1 MNSRRYTMTSLS
13 IVFLALTIMSVSAIG
28 QNAYAGGGGMS
39 LSADCSGSSCDISG
53 TTDRNDQDVTVVVS
67 SSNGIHIVDQLSI
80 SGGSF
85 STTINVSNLDDGTY
99 KIAANQG
106 SSSKYSLNVSVDVS
120 GGSSDSSASVS
131 NQLAAAAE
139 EATSTTPSGGLTLS
153 AGGIEGS
160 TTIDVSGTTDRKDQ
174 DVNMKVTASNGNLV
188 GVDQLAI
195 SDGSY
200 STTLN
205 VSNLDGTYT
214 VSVNQGASSKYSLSV
229 DIDVSGG
236 SSDSSDSSTSVV
248 GAAAAAEETTAAA
261 ASGLTLSAGGVEGS
275 TTIDVSGTTDRNGD
289 ITLKVT
295 APNGN
300 IISVSQI
307 SPSGGSFMTTIET
320 GGALWS
326 QDGMYSISAQQ
337 GDASN
342 YKTSADVEII
352 DGHVIPEF
360 GVIAAMILAVAIVS
374 IIVVTAKT
382 RLSLVPRY

>member
-1 MNSRRYTMTSLS
+1 MNSRRYAMTSLS
-13 IVFLALTIMSVSAIG
+13 IVLLAVTIMSVSALG
-28 QNAYAGGGGMS
+28 QNAYAGGAGMS

-67 SSNGIHIVDQLSI
+67 SSNGIHIVDQLSA
-80 SGGSF
+80 SDGSF

-106 SSSKYSLNVSVDVS
+106 ASGKYSLNVSVDVS
-120 GGSSDSSASVS
+120 GGSSDSSTSVS
-131 NQLAAAAE
+131 NQIASAAADE
-139 EATSTTPSGGLTLS
+139 T
-153 AGGIEGS
+153 
-160 TTIDVSGTTDRKDQ
+160 
-174 DVNMKVTASNGNLV
+174 
-188 GVDQLAI
+188 
-195 SDGSY
+195 
-200 STTLN
+200 
-205 VSNLDGTYT
+205 
-214 VSVNQGASSKYSLSV
+214 
-229 DIDVSGG
+229 
-236 SSDSSDSSTSVV
+236 
-248 GAAAAAEETTAAA
+248 TTAAA
-261 ASGLTLSAGGVEGS
+261 AGGLSLSAGGVEGS

-300 IISVSQI
+300 VVSVSQI

-326 QDGMYSISAQQ
+326 QDGMYTISAHQ
-337 GDASN
+337 GAASN
-342 YKTSADVEII
+342 YQTSADVEII

>member
-28 QNAYAGGGGMS
+28 QNAYAAGGGMS

-67 SSNGIHIVDQLSI
+67 SSNGIHIVDQLSA
-80 SGGSF
+80 SDGSF
-85 STTINVSNLDDGTY
+85 STTINVSNLDDGAY

-106 SSSKYSLNVSVDVS
+106 ASGKYSLSVSVDVS
-120 GGSSDSSASVS
+120 GGSSDSSASIS
-131 NQLAAAAE
+131 NMVAASE
-139 EATSTTPSGGLTLS
+139 EAGAT
-153 AGGIEGS
+153 EE
-160 TTIDVSGTTDRKDQ
+160 
-174 DVNMKVTASNGNLV
+174 AS
-188 GVDQLAI
+188 
-195 SDGSY
+195 
-200 STTLN
+200 
-205 VSNLDGTYT
+205 
-214 VSVNQGASSKYSLSV
+214 
-229 DIDVSGG
+229 
-236 SSDSSDSSTSVV
+236 
-248 GAAAAAEETTAAA
+248 
-261 ASGLTLSAGGVEGS
+261 ASGLQLTAGGMEGS

-289 ITLKVT
+289 ITLTVT

-300 IISVSQI
+300 IVTVSQI
-307 SPSGGSFMTTIET
+307 SPSGGSFATTITT

-326 QDGMYSISAQQ
+326 QDGLYTIKAVQ

-342 YKTSADVEII
+342 YQVSAEVEVI

-382 RLSLVPRY
+382 KLSLVPRY

>member
-13 IVFLALTIMSVSAIG
+13 IVFLAVTIMSVSALG
-28 QNAYAGGGGMS
+28 QNAYAAGGGMS
-39 LSADCSGSSCDISG
+39 LSAECSGSTCAVSG
-53 TTDRNDQDVTVVVS
+53 TSDRSDLDVTLKVTHPVGSTTNVDV
-67 SSNGIHIVDQLSI
+67 IDQLSV
-80 SGGSF
+80 SDGSF
-85 STTINVSNLDDGTY
+85 STTINVSNLDDGAY

-106 SSSKYSLNVSVDVS
+106 ASSKYSLNVSVDVS
-120 GGSSDSSASVS
+120 GGSSDSSATVS

-139 EATSTTPSGGLTLS
+139 E
-153 AGGIEGS
+153 E
-160 TTIDVSGTTDRKDQ
+160 
-174 DVNMKVTASNGNLV
+174 
-188 GVDQLAI
+188 
-195 SDGSY
+195 
-200 STTLN
+200 
-205 VSNLDGTYT
+205 
-214 VSVNQGASSKYSLSV
+214 
-229 DIDVSGG
+229 
-236 SSDSSDSSTSVV
+236 
-248 GAAAAAEETTAAA
+248 TAAT

-275 TTIDVSGTTDRNGD
+275 TTIDVSGATDRNGD

-326 QDGMYSISAQQ
+326 QDGMYTISAHQ
-337 GDASN
+337 GAASN
-342 YKTSADVEII
+342 YQTSADVEII

>member
-1 MNSRRYTMTSLS
+1 MTSLS
-13 IVFLALTIMSVSAIG
+13 IEYLALTIMSVSAIG
-28 QNAYAGGGGMS
+28 QNAYAAGGGMS

-67 SSNGIHIVDQLSI
+67 SGNGIHIVDQLSA

-85 STTINVSNLDDGTY
+85 STTINVSNLDDGAY

-106 SSSKYSLNVSVDVS
+106 SASKYSLNVSVDVS

-131 NQLAAAAE
+131 NQIA
-139 EATSTTPSGGLTLS
+139 S
-153 AGGIEGS
+153 A
-160 TTIDVSGTTDRKDQ
+160 V
-174 DVNMKVTASNGNLV
+174 
-188 GVDQLAI
+188 
-195 SDGSY
+195 
-200 STTLN
+200 
-205 VSNLDGTYT
+205 
-214 VSVNQGASSKYSLSV
+214 
-229 DIDVSGG
+229 
-236 SSDSSDSSTSVV
+236 
-248 GAAAAAEETTAAA
+248 AEETTAA
-261 ASGLTLSAGGVEGS
+261 ASGLTLSAGGIEGS

-300 IISVSQI
+300 VVSVSQI

-326 QDGMYSISAQQ
+326 QDGMYTISAYQ
-337 GDASN
+337 GAASK
-342 YKTSADVEII
+342 YQTSADVEIV

-382 RLSLVPRY
+382 KLSIVPRY

>member
-28 QNAYAGGGGMS
+28 QNAYAAGGGMS

-53 TTDRNDQDVTVVVS
+53 TTDRNDQDVTVVITA
-67 SSNGIHIVDQLSI
+67 SNGNIVQVDQLSA

-85 STTINVSNLDDGTY
+85 STTFNVSASDDGAY

-106 SSSKYSLNVSVDVS
+106 ASSKYSLNVSVDVS

-131 NQLAAAAE
+131 NQLAAAEE

-160 TTIDVSGTTDRKDQ
+160 TTIDVSGTTDR
-174 DVNMKVTASNGNLV
+174 
-188 GVDQLAI
+188 
-195 SDGSY
+195 
-200 STTLN
+200 
-205 VSNLDGTYT
+205 
-214 VSVNQGASSKYSLSV
+214 
-229 DIDVSGG
+229 
-236 SSDSSDSSTSVV
+236 
-248 GAAAAAEETTAAA
+248 
-261 ASGLTLSAGGVEGS
+261 
-275 TTIDVSGTTDRNGD
+275 NGD

-300 IISVSQI
+300 VVSVSQI

-326 QDGMYSISAQQ
+326 QDGMYTISAHQ
-337 GDASN
+337 GAATN
-342 YKTSADVEII
+342 YQTSADVEII

-382 RLSLVPRY
+382 KLSIVPRY

>member
-28 QNAYAGGGGMS
+28 QNAYAAGGGMS

-67 SSNGIHIVDQLSI
+67 SGNGIHIVDQLSA

-85 STTINVSNLDDGTY
+85 STTINVSNLDDGAY

-106 SSSKYSLNVSVDVS
+106 SSGKYSLNVSVDVS
-120 GGSSDSSASVS
+120 GGSSDSS
-131 NQLAAAAE
+131 
-139 EATSTTPSGGLTLS
+139 
-153 AGGIEGS
+153 
-160 TTIDVSGTTDRKDQ
+160 
-174 DVNMKVTASNGNLV
+174 
-188 GVDQLAI
+188 
-195 SDGSY
+195 
-200 STTLN
+200 
-205 VSNLDGTYT
+205 
-214 VSVNQGASSKYSLSV
+214 
-229 DIDVSGG
+229 
-236 SSDSSDSSTSVV
+236 DSSTSMV
-248 GAAAAAEETTAAA
+248 GTAAAAAEETAAA
-261 ASGLTLSAGGVEGS
+261 AGGLTLSAGGVEGS
-275 TTIDVSGTTDRNGD
+275 TTIDISGTTDRTGD

-300 IISVSQI
+300 IISVAQI

-320 GGALWS
+320 GSAVWS
-326 QDGMYSISAQQ
+326 QDGMYTISAQQ
-337 GDASN
+337 GAASN
-342 YKTSADVEII
+342 YKTTAEVEII

-382 RLSLVPRY
+382 KLSIVPRY

>member
-28 QNAYAGGGGMS
+28 QNAYAAGGGMS
-39 LSADCSGSSCDISG
+39 LSADCSGSSCDVSG

-67 SSNGIHIVDQLSI
+67 SSNGIHIVDQLSA
-80 SGGSF
+80 SDGSF
-85 STTINVSNLDDGTY
+85 STTINVSNLDDGAY

-106 SSSKYSLNVSVDVS
+106 SSGKYSLNVSVDVS
-120 GGSSDSSASVS
+120 DGSSDSSVSVS
-131 NQLAAAAE
+131 NQTSAAVAEETTAAAVA
-139 EATSTTPSGGLTLS
+139 GGLSLS

-160 TTIDVSGTTDRKDQ
+160 TTIDVSGTTDR
-174 DVNMKVTASNGNLV
+174 T
-188 GVDQLAI
+188 
-195 SDGSY
+195 
-200 STTLN
+200 
-205 VSNLDGTYT
+205 
-214 VSVNQGASSKYSLSV
+214 
-229 DIDVSGG
+229 
-236 SSDSSDSSTSVV
+236 
-248 GAAAAAEETTAAA
+248 
-261 ASGLTLSAGGVEGS
+261 
-275 TTIDVSGTTDRNGD
+275 GD

-300 IISVSQI
+300 VVSVSQI

-326 QDGMYSISAQQ
+326 QDGMYTISAHQ
-337 GDASN
+337 GAASN
-342 YKTSADVEII
+342 YQTSADVEII

>member
-1 MNSRRYTMTSLS
+1 MNSRRHTITSLS
-13 IVFLALTIMSVSAIG
+13 IVLLAVTIMSVSAIG
-28 QNAYAGGGGMS
+28 QNAYAAGGGMS

-67 SSNGIHIVDQLSI
+67 SSNGIHIVDQLSA
-80 SGGSF
+80 SSGSF
-85 STTINVSNLDDGTY
+85 STTINVSNLDDGAY

-106 SSSKYSLNVSVDVS
+106 SSGKYSLNVSVDVS
-120 GGSSDSSASVS
+120 GGSSDSS
-131 NQLAAAAE
+131 
-139 EATSTTPSGGLTLS
+139 
-153 AGGIEGS
+153 
-160 TTIDVSGTTDRKDQ
+160 
-174 DVNMKVTASNGNLV
+174 
-188 GVDQLAI
+188 
-195 SDGSY
+195 
-200 STTLN
+200 
-205 VSNLDGTYT
+205 
-214 VSVNQGASSKYSLSV
+214 
-229 DIDVSGG
+229 
-236 SSDSSDSSTSVV
+236 DSSTSIV
-248 GAAAAAEETTAAA
+248 GAAAAAEAAA
-261 ASGLTLSAGGVEGS
+261 ASGLPLSAGGIEGS

-326 QDGMYSISAQQ
+326 QDGMYTISAQQ

-342 YKTSADVEII
+342 YKTSADVEIV

-382 RLSLVPRY
+382 KLSIVPRY

>member
-28 QNAYAGGGGMS
+28 QNAYAAGAGMS
-39 LSADCSGSSCDISG
+39 LSADCSGSSCDVSG
-53 TTDRNDQDVTVVVS
+53 TTDRNDQDVTVVITA
-67 SSNGIHIVDQLSI
+67 SNGNIVQVDQLSV

-85 STTINVSNLDDGTY
+85 STTFNVSASDDGAY

-106 SSSKYSLNVSVDVS
+106 PSGKYSLNVSV
-120 GGSSDSSASVS
+120 
-131 NQLAAAAE
+131 
-139 EATSTTPSGGLTLS
+139 
-153 AGGIEGS
+153 
-160 TTIDVSGTTDRKDQ
+160 
-174 DVNMKVTASNGNLV
+174 
-188 GVDQLAI
+188 
-195 SDGSY
+195 
-200 STTLN
+200 
-205 VSNLDGTYT
+205 
-214 VSVNQGASSKYSLSV
+214 
-229 DIDVSGG
+229 DVSGG

-248 GAAAAAEETTAAA
+248 GAAAVEETAAVA
-261 ASGLTLSAGGVEGS
+261 AGGLTLSAGGIEGS

-300 IISVSQI
+300 VISVSQI

-326 QDGMYSISAQQ
+326 QDGMYTISAHQ
-337 GDASN
+337 GAATN
-342 YKTSADVEII
+342 YQTSADVEIV

-382 RLSLVPRY
+382 KLSIVPRY